1 MSAADKKLWAQ
12 IKKQADKIYAK
23 PSAYK
28 SGYIVKKYK
37 ELGGKF
43 ISSSDTHKGLSRWFA
58 EEWKNQHGKV
68 GYQHANDVYR
78 PTKRVTKN
86 TPKTWSELTPAQIKA
101 AEKEKARTHHV
112 KKF

>member
-1 MSAADKKLWAQ
+1 MSHPKDEKLWN
-12 IKKQADKIYAK
+12 KVKSLADKIYSK

-28 SGYIVKKYK
+28 SGFMVKKYK

-43 ISSSDTHKGLSRWFA
+43 KDSNNQGLKRWFA

-68 GYQHANDVYR
+68 GYQHANDIYR
-78 PTKRVTKN
+78 PTIRVNKD
-86 TPKTWSELTPAQIKA
+86 TPKTWNEIP
-101 AEKEKARTHHV
+101 KEKIDKAKIEKVKTGRV